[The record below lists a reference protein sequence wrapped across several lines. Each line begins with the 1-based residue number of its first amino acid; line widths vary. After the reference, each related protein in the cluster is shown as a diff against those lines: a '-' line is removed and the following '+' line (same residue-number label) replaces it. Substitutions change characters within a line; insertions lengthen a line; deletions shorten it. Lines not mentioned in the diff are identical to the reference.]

1 MNAAEPKSRSQQTLP
16 IGVHRFDAAGLLTPT
31 TRGPERFLAFA
42 PASILIELSTT
53 GSRVLAVG
61 GPAQVDHHPAA
72 ATLPAS
78 RRHDLGRSLL
88 LPALVNAHTHL
99 DLTHIGPL
107 PPSDRGFAGFVDTVR
122 QRRAVEPADIAASVA
137 RGVQL
142 SLAGGV
148 AIVGDIGG
156 AVRGG
161 ASIEPLRALAASA
174 IRGVSFIEFFA
185 LGRTEP
191 AALARLEAALALV
204 QGVETP
210 RVRAGIQP
218 HAPYSVSPQG
228 YRTALSRRDR
238 SLASHVAESPEER
251 RFIAEAQGPQRDLL
265 ESLGIWSDDL
275 LAEYGKGRTPVEHI
289 APAFRG
295 DLLSSSMA
303 LAPSSPRLLVHLN
316 QLSDQDL
323 QTIAELDVHVAY
335 CPRASEYFRA
345 QEHFGPHRYRELQ
358 ALGVNVCFGTDSIL
372 NVDPSHADRLTPFDD
387 AARLHARDGIAAA
400 ELLRMMTIAGARA
413 IGIDANAASL
423 EPDAAPAGL
432 ITVPAEASEPEAMLA
447 AALRSGHL
455 PRLVAG
461 PF

>member
-1 MNAAEPKSRSQQTLP
+1 MNAAESKSRSQQTLP

-31 TRGPERFLAFA
+31 TRGPERFLACA
-42 PASILIELSTT
+42 PASVLLERSAD

-61 GPAQVDHHPAA
+61 GTDEVDHHPAA
-72 ATLPAS
+72 TAAQ
-78 RRHDLGRSLL
+78 RHDLGRSLL

-137 RGVQL
+137 KGIEL

-161 ASIEPLRALAASA
+161 ASIEPLRTLAASSLL
-174 IRGVSFIEFFA
+174 GVSYIEFFA

-191 AALARLEAALALV
+191 AALARLDAALALV
-204 QGVETP
+204 HGIETR
-210 RVRAGIQP
+210 RVRAGLQP
-218 HAPYSVSPQG
+218 HAPYSVSPAA
-228 YRTALSRRDR
+228 YRAALSHRERA
-238 SLASHVAESPEER
+238 LASHIAESPEER
-251 RFIAEAQGPQRDLL
+251 RFIADAKGPQRDLL

-275 LAEYGKGRTPVEHI
+275 LAEYGKGRTPVEHV
-289 APAFRG
+289 APAFRA
-295 DLLSSSMA
+295 DLLSGSMA
-303 LAPSSPRLLVHLN
+303 MAPSRPRLLVHLN

-358 ALGVNVCFGTDSIL
+358 SLGVNVCIGTDSIL
-372 NVDPSHADRLTPFDD
+372 NVDPGHADRLTPFDD
-387 AARLHARDGIAAA
+387 AARIHVRDGVAPS
-400 ELLRMMTIAGARA
+400 ELLRMMTIGGAVA
-413 IGIDANAASL
+413 IGFDAALATL
-423 EPDAAPAGL
+423 EPQATPVGL
-432 ITVPAEASEPEAMLA
+432 VAVAAEAAEPEAMLA
-447 AALRSGHL
+447 AAFRRGLA

>member
-1 MNAAEPKSRSQQTLP
+1 MNAADPKSRSQQTLP

-42 PASILIELSTT
+42 PASILIERSKA

-61 GPAQVDHHPAA
+61 VPSPVDRHPAA
-72 ATLPAS
+72 GSLPVAH
-78 RRHDLGRSLL
+78 RHDLGRSLL

-99 DLTHIGPL
+99 DLSHIGPL

-137 RGVQL
+137 RGVEL
-142 SLAGGV
+142 SIAGGV

-161 ASIEPLRALAASA
+161 ASIEALRALAASLL
-174 IRGVSFIEFFA
+174 RGVSYIEFFA

-191 AALARLEAALALV
+191 AALARLEAALGLV
-204 QGVETP
+204 RGVETP
-210 RVRAGIQP
+210 RVRAGLQP
-218 HAPYSVSPQG
+218 HAPYSASPRA
-228 YRTALSRRDR
+228 YRAALSHRDR

-251 RFIAEAQGPQRDLL
+251 RFIAEAKGPQRDLL

-275 LAEYGKGRTPVEHI
+275 LAEYGKGRTPVEHTGT
-289 APAFRG
+289 AFRG
-295 DLLSSSMA
+295 DLLSGSIA
-303 LAPSSPRLLVHLN
+303 TTPSAPRLLVHLN

-323 QTIAELDVHVAY
+323 ETIADLEVHVAY

-345 QEHFGPHRYRELQ
+345 QDHFGPHRYRELQ
-358 ALGVNVCFGTDSIL
+358 SLGVNVCLGTDSIL

-387 AARLHARDGIAAA
+387 AARLQTRDGIASA
-400 ELLRMMTIAGARA
+400 ELLRMMTTAGASA
-413 IGIDANAASL
+413 IGLDPGLASL
-423 EPDAAPAGL
+423 ETNATPAGL
-432 ITVPAEASEPEAMLA
+432 VSVPAEGSDPQAMLA
-447 AALRSGHL
+447 SAFRRGLT